1 MNVSSFFDW
10 QYSDEYKKTAT
21 DFANALWDILS
32 HAKNYSFAKDP
43 LPIFYLLHAAY
54 CDYDVTVYKDGI
66 YLQGY
71 SSATNLA
78 FPIDDSIRGRILD
91 LFPKDCGTSF
101 GEDWE
106 VLHEFC
112 KILTHSYCDSFGY
125 DFNYLFRGPIYK
137 HVHPFVVE
145 FFIQKFIE
153 LYNTNNELSSTYL
166 TKLWDTI
173 NNNDETFNCSD
184 YYIPYA
190 GLCSIAIH
198 DIYEKY
204 TTSRINYNCI
214 VDDLVLSIISKVR
227 LCALGHNIEM
237 VKTSSEAALYG
248 LDANKHTPTAM
259 VSVPPLNLK
268 IQKTITNGEVISIDV
283 VEDVITKY
291 LNDSCFQTAYLI
303 FPMSFAVSPAMSD
316 LRKKLVDEKLI
327 KSIDLIPEGSFM
339 TSPTAGILIS
349 LDKKNDSDRIK
360 FVFDEGKYSDVSY
373 EEIVNNDFILNPKL
387 YFSNTKTDESKFSYH
402 LNRVIWEPSPI
413 PVEENKQ
420 EGTNIT
426 SDLIHCLGP
435 IFNRINCALDV
446 NSDNEDFKLVKDNIS
461 YMARVIK
468 AFGADFSSYR
478 TNKNEIGVNEF
489 FKEYYSSLLNC
500 NRSIFKI
507 EYNSKLSDDT
517 TFDVDEDVMRIMFDT
532 ILDNAYRH
540 GFKKAKNID
549 ARVGISTSCKRV
561 NGKDYVLIEVANN
574 GLPFP
579 HDLTFEKFIT
589 RGEFCGENGHTG
601 LGGNHIYNI
610 VKLHDGYLNITKS
623 AKWNIIFDILIPIEY
638 ISDEDIDNITDYEN
652 EDWCV

>member
-21 DFANALWDILS
+21 DFANALWNILS
-32 HAKNYSFAKDP
+32 HAEAYSFAKDP
-43 LPIFYLLHAAY
+43 LPIFYLLHAAF
-54 CDYDVTVYKDGI
+54 CDYDVNVYRNGI
-66 YLQGY
+66 DMRY
-71 SSATNLA
+71 SDLTYS
-78 FPIDDSIRGRILD
+78 IDDSKGSILN
-91 LFPKDCGTSF
+91 LFPDNCADVLCKDWDVF
-101 GEDWE
+101 
-106 VLHEFC
+106 HEFC
-112 KILTHSYCDSFGY
+112 KLLNSSYSDSFGY
-125 DFNYLFRGPIYK
+125 DFNYMFKGPAYK
-137 HVHPFVVE
+137 YIHPYIIE
-145 FFIQKFIE
+145 FFIQKFIHSYKTKYE
-153 LYNTNNELSSTYL
+153 FSEIFINKIWERINDYEDSSS
-166 TKLWDTI
+166 
-173 NNNDETFNCSD
+173 NC
-184 YYIPYA
+184 YIPYA
-190 GLCSIAIH
+190 GLSSIALY
-198 DIYEKY
+198 DIYDSY
-204 TTSRINYNCI
+204 TTTHIGYNCEE
-214 VDDLVLSIISKVR
+214 DDPILSLISKIR
-227 LCALGHNIEM
+227 LCAHGHNHEL
-237 VKTSSEAALYG
+237 VKNSSEITLNG
-248 LDANKHTPTAM
+248 FDLGPWSNSDIHM
-259 VSVPPLNLK
+259 VSVPPFGLK
-268 IQKTITNGEVISIDV
+268 IKKENSNGKIILIDV
-283 VEDVITKY
+283 AEDLITKFLEDNR
-291 LNDSCFQTAYLI
+291 LNSAYLVL
-303 FPMSFAVSPAMSD
+303 PMNFTKDPKLKD
-316 LRKKLVDEKLI
+316 IRQKLVDGKLI
-327 KSIDLIPEGSFM
+327 KSIDFIPEGSFM
-339 TSPTAGILIS
+339 TSSTAGILIV